1 MPMTS
6 PLEMAGAYDFSL
18 AITEE
23 DRAGFQ
29 KTADFMHASEMID
42 EPYDVSGL
50 FMN

>member
-1 MPMTS
+1 
-6 PLEMAGAYDFSL
+6 MAGAYDFSL